1 VSRRVLGSVKKFGA
15 WIITQLAQLL
25 LPTVLLWLI
34 AALGSLRVW
43 AHSKN
48 VPLWIVIILLIPA
61 SFGTVV
67 FFRRYFRPID
77 FQVTADPVKS
87 IISEAA
93 WGNEPAVQLLIEG
106 TFANGEK
113 HDLLLLYAYLKGS
126 EPLMHFM
133 ESLHIPPESAIE
145 ARVMGFCTRPE
156 PIKNGRYDVNVVFV
170 DAGKRKYRQRLSM
183 RGVSATS
190 ATPSPQTASAST
202 SA

>member
-1 VSRRVLGSVKKFGA
+1 VSVKKFGA

-43 AHSKN
+43 AHSKS

-67 FFRRYFRPID
+67 FIRRCFRPID
-77 FQVTADPVKS
+77 FHVTADPVKS
-87 IISEAA
+87 IISEAT
-93 WGNEPAVQLLIEG
+93 WGNEPAVQLIIEG

-113 HDLLLLYAYLKGS
+113 RDLLLLYAYLKGS
-126 EPLMHFM
+126 DPLMHFM
-133 ESLHIPPESAIE
+133 QTLHIPPESAIE
-145 ARVMGFCTRPE
+145 ANVIGFCTRRK
-156 PIKNGRYDVNVVFV
+156 PIKNGRCDVIVIFV

-183 RGVSATS
+183 RGVSSS
-190 ATPSPQTASAST
+190 ASPSPPTASAST